1 MIILNKGFFVLYFVI
16 LAFLILL
23 TLFFVYSHN
32 SYKEQ
37 KLVEDYVE
45 YSNIITEQTV
55 LENNVSFFIEN
66 TIKKSLL
73 ITQNRQALKLTCDR
87 IIRVYLASENFD
99 VSNFKTELLVEVV
112 SVEFVDYINYQYVFL
127 NTLENKDKKVLIIQ
141 GAVYSG
147 QVIV

>member
-1 MIILNKGFFVLYFVI
+1 LYFVI

-99 VSNFKTELLVEVV
+99 VSNFKTELLIEVV

>member
-99 VSNFKTELLVEVV
+99 VSNFKTELLIEVV

>member
-1 MIILNKGFFVLYFVI
+1 MYFVI

-99 VSNFKTELLVEVV
+99 VSNFKTELLIEVV

>member
-66 TIKKSLL
+66 TIKKGLL

-99 VSNFKTELLVEVV
+99 VSNFKTELLIEVV

>member
-66 TIKKSLL
+66 TIKKGLL
-73 ITQNRQALKLTCDR
+73 ITQNRQALKLTYDE
-87 IIRVYLASENFD
+87 IIQAYLTSENFD
-99 VSNFKTELLVEVV
+99 VSNFKTELLIEVV

>member
-1 MIILNKGFFVLYFVI
+1 MNKGFFVLYFVI

-73 ITQNRQALKLTCDR
+73 ITQNRQALKLTCDE
-87 IIRVYLASENFD
+87 IIRAYLASENFD
-99 VSNFKTELLVEVV
+99 VSNFKTELLIEVV

>member
-1 MIILNKGFFVLYFVI
+1 LYFVI

-66 TIKKSLL
+66 TIKKGLL

-99 VSNFKTELLVEVV
+99 VSNFKTELLIEVV

>member
-1 MIILNKGFFVLYFVI
+1 LYFVI

-73 ITQNRQALKLTCDR
+73 ITQNRQALKLTCDE
-87 IIRVYLASENFD
+87 IIRAYLASENFD
-99 VSNFKTELLVEVV
+99 VSNFKTELLIEVV

>member
-73 ITQNRQALKLTCDR
+73 ITQNRQALKLTYDE
-87 IIRVYLASENFD
+87 IIQAYLTSENFD
-99 VSNFKTELLVEVV
+99 VSNFKTELLIEVV

>member
-1 MIILNKGFFVLYFVI
+1 MYFVI

-66 TIKKSLL
+66 TIKKGLL

-99 VSNFKTELLVEVV
+99 VSNFKTELLIEVV